1 MNNYSEKIQEILKEM
16 NKIVIGQDE
25 IIKKILIGI
34 FIDGHILLEG
44 LPGLAKSLT
53 VNSLAKIFNV
63 GFSRIQFTP
72 DLLPSDI
79 IGMEIYEEETKEFKV
94 KKGPIFSNFILAD
107 EINRAPAKVQSAL
120 LEAMQERQ
128 ITIGDT
134 TFRLDNPFIVLATQ
148 NPIEQNGTYPLP
160 EAQQDRFLFKLKIDY
175 PKKEVERELIE
186 RISKGNIPEKVEVNI
201 LITQNDIE
209 TIKKEI
215 EKVFI
220 SDVLKDYIIDIIFKT
235 REKNNYIECGA
246 SPRATI
252 NILKAAKANAYIS
265 GRDYVSLEDIREVAY
280 DILRH
285 RIILSYEAEVDNI
298 TVENVVADILNS
310 VEIK

>member
-1 MNNYSEKIQEILKEM
+1 MNNYNEKIQEILKEI
-16 NKIVIGQDE
+16 NKVVIGQDE

-79 IGMEIYEEETKEFKV
+79 IGMEIYEEEIKEFKV
-94 KKGPIFSNFILAD
+94 KKGPVFSNFVLAD

-134 TFRLDNPFIVLATQ
+134 TFKLDNPFIVLATQ

-175 PKKEVERELIE
+175 PKKNIERELIE
-186 RISKGNIPEKVEVNI
+186 RISNGNIPEKVELKT
-201 LITQNDIE
+201 LITPNEIE
-209 TIKKEI
+209 EIKKEI
-215 EKVFI
+215 EKVYI
-220 SDVLKDYIIDIIFKT
+220 SDILKDYIIDIIFKT
-235 REKNNYIECGA
+235 RENNNYIECGA

-252 NILKAAKANAYIS
+252 SILKASKANAYIS
-265 GRDYVSLEDIREVAY
+265 GRDYVSLEDIREVVY

-298 TVENVVADILNS
+298 TVEKVIADILNN